1 VSGQDSERQQAERKH
16 IFAVNGAVDF
26 LETLR
31 ELLQDEKFN
40 VTTTNY
46 VPETFDQIAALD
58 PDLII
63 VDLAVGQRAGWD
75 LLERLHEEAATRHI
89 PVLVTSTDQRLL
101 DRVKADVARY
111 GKNQFVAKPMN
122 IDELIGT
129 VHEMIG
135 SA

>member
-1 VSGQDSERQQAERKH
+1 VPGQDSEHRQAERKH

-46 VPETFDQIAALD
+46 VPETFDQIAAVD

-75 LLERLHEEAATRHI
+75 LLERLHAEAATRHI

-111 GKNQFVAKPMN
+111 GENQFVVKPMN
-122 IDELIGT
+122 IDDLIGT

>member
-111 GKNQFVAKPMN
+111 GENQLVAKPMN
-122 IDELIGT
+122 IDDLIGT